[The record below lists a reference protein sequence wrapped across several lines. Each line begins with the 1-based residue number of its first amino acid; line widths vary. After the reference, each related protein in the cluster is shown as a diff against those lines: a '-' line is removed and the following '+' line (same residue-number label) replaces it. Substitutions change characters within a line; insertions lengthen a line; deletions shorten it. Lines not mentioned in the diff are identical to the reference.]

1 MGGVKGAHISS
12 QARRTRRGRV
22 SLCWIKVPSYFEKP
36 NFLTISIC
44 QAASMSITSVL
55 CLKDQ
60 VSIATAG
67 AVDRLVG
74 KITY

>member
-1 MGGVKGAHISS
+1 MWSAI
-12 QARRTRRGRV
+12 
-22 SLCWIKVPSYFEKP
+22 PSHFADQT
-36 NFLTISIC
+36 FLTTILTL

-55 CLKDQ
+55 CLKDE

-74 KITY
+74 CITHQNKN